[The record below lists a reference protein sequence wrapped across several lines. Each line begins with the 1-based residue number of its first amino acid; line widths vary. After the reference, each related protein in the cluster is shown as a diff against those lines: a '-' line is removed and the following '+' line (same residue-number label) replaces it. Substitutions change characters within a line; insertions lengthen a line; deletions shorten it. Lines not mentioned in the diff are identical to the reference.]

1 MRRRLFLLA
10 VVTCC
15 LGFGSVCTANLE
27 IQSSGP
33 IFVLEAEVPYPDL
46 SLVVVGDLT
55 GDGRPEIILAADS
68 EVVVLDQLL
77 QPITS
82 YMFSAPITA
91 LDVGEI
97 DGYPAL
103 IVGSSGP
110 GTVHYLRLQGDRLYQ
125 VSRTG
130 YLWSRI
136 SFVAVANITGLYGDD
151 LVTITENGQLILFT
165 WDGKSFRSVVEDT
178 LPFTPKQVTV
188 GNLGNTPEEELII
201 ARDNWLQVLTF
212 TDGAFVPVWDNYA
225 WGNIT
230 HISVLPGKQ
239 PSQLVVGT
247 TEQIIQT
254 YLYQG
259 GRFQLQSHCFGE
271 NLSLR
276 GFSPCELGL
285 GQFTVVGYADDRN
298 PVLLRASGNQMIDLW
313 TNRNTGFTIRG
324 VYSIGEDTLVIS
336 TDDTVQIWRKRPVN
350 FHTIFLNGVSYQ
362 TQYPGLVAYDTIY
375 LSLTDIGH
383 LVGIDFSFVEP
394 EPVVKVPYWH
404 QFLTLYEGVWQV
416 FVGPKTIPLDGP
428 VLHYD
433 GQVYLPASSLEQ
445 IFGLSVNWDHSRRI
459 LRIERDTLRLD
470 ADSSEG

>member
-259 GRFQLQSHCFGE
+259 GRFQLQSHFFGE

-313 TNRNTGFTIRG
+313 TNRKTGFTIRG
-324 VYSIGEDTLVIS
+324 VYSIV
-336 TDDTVQIWRKRPVN
+336 
-350 FHTIFLNGVSYQ
+350 
-362 TQYPGLVAYDTIY
+362 
-375 LSLTDIGH
+375 
-383 LVGIDFSFVEP
+383 
-394 EPVVKVPYWH
+394 
-404 QFLTLYEGVWQV
+404 
-416 FVGPKTIPLDGP
+416 
-428 VLHYD
+428 
-433 GQVYLPASSLEQ
+433 
-445 IFGLSVNWDHSRRI
+445 
-459 LRIERDTLRLD
+459 
-470 ADSSEG
+470 

>member
-1 MRRRLFLLA
+1 M
-10 VVTCC
+10 
-15 LGFGSVCTANLE
+15 
-27 IQSSGP
+27 
-33 IFVLEAEVPYPDL
+33 
-46 SLVVVGDLT
+46 
-55 GDGRPEIILAADS
+55 
-68 EVVVLDQLL
+68 
-77 QPITS
+77 
-82 YMFSAPITA
+82 
-91 LDVGEI
+91 
-97 DGYPAL
+97 
-103 IVGSSGP
+103 
-110 GTVHYLRLQGDRLYQ
+110 
-125 VSRTG
+125 
-130 YLWSRI
+130 
-136 SFVAVANITGLYGDD
+136 
-151 LVTITENGQLILFT
+151 VTITENGQLILFT

-178 LPFTPKQVTV
+178 LPFTPKQVEV

-259 GRFQLQSHCFGE
+259 GRFQLQSHFFGE

-383 LVGIDFSFVEP
+383 LGSISALLNQNQ
-394 EPVVKVPYWH
+394 W
-404 QFLTLYEGVWQV
+404 
-416 FVGPKTIPLDGP
+416 
-428 VLHYD
+428 
-433 GQVYLPASSLEQ
+433 
-445 IFGLSVNWDHSRRI
+445 
-459 LRIERDTLRLD
+459 
-470 ADSSEG
+470 